1 MATTFLG
8 THFPSSYLWST
19 YELYCIKSIRRQID
33 IKFGD
38 SNNLFINLTWF
49 GPQFT
54 NGEYDR
60 FLELVNKKQSYN
72 NLFLLC
78 TVDPAMINPE
88 QIQDIV
94 RKLNYPALY
103 KIGNF
108 DTEYHFNFFAPVLK
122 KHFQFYTDEELKLI
136 DPKYVFINYNRKPR
150 EHRVN
155 FVRQL
160 IDKDLKKYG
169 IVTLGKPNIIYDKDP
184 ANDLYF
190 SIGETIESYSKN
202 NHWFSGPD
210 QFEIPHDVLTLHRMD
225 YWQQHFLYIIGAT
238 EFNVWDDLFVS
249 ETQFKPILGLRP
261 FLINGN
267 PRTYQWLRD
276 NGFRT
281 FNHYFDNIDFEDSE
295 TVHESLCKAIE
306 FLATKSPAQ
315 IIELY
320 EQMLPDLYHNR
331 ERFYKYADE
340 QQYKIDH
347 IFEIIYD

>member
-1 MATTFLG
+1 MTITFLG
-8 THFPSSYLWST
+8 TTFPSNWLWST
-19 YELYCIKSIRRQID
+19 YENHCINTLNQQIETNFKD
-33 IKFGD
+33 DK
-38 SNNLFINLTWF
+38 NLLINLTWF
-49 GPQFT
+49 GPQF
-54 NGEYDR
+54 NNNNSEYSKYLKLIGQKFD
-60 FLELVNKKQSYN
+60 
-72 NLFLLC
+72 NLFLLS
-78 TVDPAMINPE
+78 TVDPAMINRP
-88 QIQDIV
+88 QIEEMIANLGNP
-94 RKLNYPALY
+94 KLY

-108 DTEYHFNFFAPVLK
+108 DTKYHFNFFAPVLK
-122 KHFQFYTDEELKLI
+122 KHFQSYTNEELTLV
-136 DPKYVFINYNRKPR
+136 DPQYIFINYNRKPR

-160 IDKDLKKYG
+160 IKQDLKKYG
-169 IVTLGKPNIIYDKDP
+169 IVTLGKPNVIYDKDP
-184 ANDLYF
+184 NNDLYF
-190 SIGETIESYSKN
+190 SIGETTEKYAKN

-347 IFEIIYD
+347 IFEMIYD